1 MSKFNITQHI
11 IPCQHIR
18 QTLNATRD
26 QKDVTLK
33 LAIKQYVPKRK
44 TERASDAV
52 TIIGA
57 HAIGFVKEVYEP
69 LWDDLLDFSEANGFE
84 IRSIWIADTSN
95 QGVSG
100 VLNEQLNG
108 HEPSWNDHSLDLLAM
123 VNHFRDQMPRPI
135 MGFAHSLGCGQLVN
149 LAIIHP
155 RLLYSLVLME
165 PVILLDPPPGPNVA
179 MMSTLRRDLW
189 PSRPDAEAG
198 HKKNKFFQ
206 TWDPRILNK
215 LLHYGLRDVPTA
227 VYPNGGG
234 TTGVPKDAVTLTT
247 TKHQEAWT
255 YLRANFAPQ
264 DAAADRLISPDLD
277 DSRQQFYFTQPD
289 SNTAFRNLPFL
300 RPSVLWMFG
309 GKSQMSTADAI
320 EDTSSRTGTG
330 TGGSGGRV
338 RAKVATVVFEDH
350 GHLVPFEKPRDCT
363 RHAAE
368 WFGKQL
374 EQYRADEE
382 FIRSHDLRTAG
393 PDGVTTSDHWK
404 KMVRLPANA
413 VREIRSKI

>member
-1 MSKFNITQHI
+1 MSKFHITQHV

-18 QTLNATRD
+18 QSPNATRD
-26 QKDVTLK
+26 QKDVALK

-44 TERASDAV
+44 TEPGTDAV

-57 HAIGFVKEVYEP
+57 HGNGFVKEVYEP
-69 LWDDLLDFSEANGFE
+69 LWDDLLDSSQANGFE
-84 IRSIWIADTSN
+84 IRGIWIADTSN

-100 VLNEQLNG
+100 VLNEHLNG
-108 HEPSWNDHSLDLLAM
+108 HDPSWNDHSLDLLGM
-123 VNHFRDQMPRPI
+123 VNHFRDQMPRPV
-135 MGFAHSLGCGQLVN
+135 MGFAHSLGCGHLVN

-155 RLLYSLVLME
+155 RLLHSLVLME
-165 PVILLDPPPGPNVA
+165 PVILLDPPPGPNSA

-189 PSRPDAEAG
+189 PSRADAEAS

-215 LLHYGLRDVPTA
+215 FLHYGLRDVPTA
-227 VYPNGGG
+227 VYPKVGG
-234 TTGVPKDAVTLTT
+234 TAGVPKEAVTLTT

-255 YLRANFAPQ
+255 YVRANFAPQ
-264 DAAADRLISPDLD
+264 DAAADRFISPDLD
-277 DSRQQFYFTQPD
+277 DSYQQFYFTQAD
-289 SNTAFRNLPFL
+289 CNTAFRNLPFL
-300 RPSVLWMFG
+300 RPSVLWIFG
-309 GKSQMSTADAI
+309 AKSPTSSADAI
-320 EDTSSRTGTG
+320 EDKSSRTGTG
-330 TGGSGGRV
+330 TGGSGGRT
-338 RAKVATVVFEDH
+338 RARVTTVVFQDH
-350 GHLVPFEKPRDCT
+350 GHLIPFEKPRDCT

-374 EQYRADEE
+374 EQYKADEE
-382 FIRSHDLRTAG
+382 FIRSHNLRMAG

-413 VREIRSKI
+413 TREIKSKI